1 MYIVINIDK
10 PESKYHL
17 FGLQIMQ
24 NANHKSTEVEYWPE
38 LINFEVISN
47 HILMSNSNSKEEC
60 PSYEYIF
67 IYSWILLD
75 NSIKNTKEYNHSR
88 EDDSKIFSKRMVT
101 IEEYPN
107 CNSNS

>member
-17 FGLQIMQ
+17 FGLQTMQ
-24 NANHKSTEVEYWPE
+24 NANHKSTEVKYWPK
-38 LINFEVISN
+38 LINFEVISD
-47 HILMSNSNSKEEC
+47 HILMSNRNAEEKR
-60 PSYEYIF
+60 PTYKYIL
-67 IYSWILLD
+67 IYDWILLD
-75 NSIKNTKEYNHSR
+75 NSIKNTKEYNHSW
-88 EDDSKIFSKRMVT
+88 EDNSEIFSKRMVT